1 MTKLSVNINKIAT
14 IRNAR
19 GGNVPDV
26 LQAAK
31 ALSLN
36 TSQAA
41 EAGIRDAVREALTD
55 KWLADNAAAISAYN
69 ADLEA
74 RGPAIPVLWAK
85 R

>member
-1 MTKLSVNINKIAT
+1 MEPTYRRKPVTLTV
-14 IRNAR
+14 RE
-19 GGNVPDV
+19 DV

-41 EAGIRDAVREALTD
+41 EAGIRDAVREALAD
-55 KWLADNAAAISAYN
+55 KWLTDNAAAISSYN

-74 RGPAIPVLWAK
+74 RGPAIPALWAK
-85 R
+85 P

>member
-1 MTKLSVNINKIAT
+1 MDHTYRRKPVTLTV
-14 IRNAR
+14 RE
-19 GGNVPDV
+19 DV